1 MAIGALAMDDIAQGN
16 SLGTLIVFSA
26 IAVTILAIMIA
37 NLRTRLRSVPETAAI
52 LAQQFALAHNEA
64 VASETAIAQSQQAI
78 ADLERELSRQQAAA
92 EEKRQRLSD
101 ARNRVPSLVHVLDQI
116 IQQSH
121 QPWLVPIRLE
131 GATPADG
138 DWIHGRR
145 YLVHGEDVENARR
158 RIEVRFPPREGYRAA
173 EPQPFKVV

>member
-1 MAIGALAMDDIAQGN
+1 MGDIVQGN
-16 SLGTLIVFSA
+16 SLGTLIVFA
-26 IAVTILAIMIA
+26 TIAVTILLVMIA
-37 NLRTRLRSVPETAAI
+37 NLRTHLRSVPETAEI

-64 VASETAIAQSQQAI
+64 VASEGAIARHQKAI
-78 ADLERELSRQQAAA
+78 ADLERRLSQQEAAC
-92 EEKRQRLSD
+92 EEKRQRLND

-116 IQQSH
+116 IQTSH
-121 QPWLVPIRLE
+121 QPWLIPIRLE
-131 GATPADG
+131 GATEADG

-145 YLVHGEDVENARR
+145 YLVYGEDVENARR

>member
-1 MAIGALAMDDIAQGN
+1 MGDIVQGN
-16 SLGTLIVFSA
+16 SLGTLIVFA
-26 IAVTILAIMIA
+26 TIAVTILLVMIA
-37 NLRTRLRSVPETAAI
+37 NLRTHLRSVPETAGI

-64 VASETAIAQSQQAI
+64 VAGEAAIARHQKAI
-78 ADLERELSRQQAAA
+78 ADMERRLSQQEAAC
-92 EEKRQRLSD
+92 EEKRQRLND

-116 IQQSH
+116 IQSSH
-121 QPWLVPIRLE
+121 QPWLIPIRLE
-131 GATPADG
+131 GATEADG

-145 YLVHGEDVENARR
+145 YLVYGEDVENARR